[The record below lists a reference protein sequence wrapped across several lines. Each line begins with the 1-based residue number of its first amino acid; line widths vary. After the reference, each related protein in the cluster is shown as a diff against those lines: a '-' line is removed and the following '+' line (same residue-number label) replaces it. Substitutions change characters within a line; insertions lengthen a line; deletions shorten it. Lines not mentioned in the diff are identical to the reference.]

1 MAQSPA
7 AIRYNLLLKFKIKSM
22 VEKISTLQ
30 KAIDAVEALE
40 PEEQAMLLDIISK
53 RLSQQRRN
61 DLIIDVEQARDDYQK
76 GNVKRGSVSD
86 LMAELDE

>member
-1 MAQSPA
+1 
-7 AIRYNLLLKFKIKSM
+7 M

-61 DLIIDVEQARDDYQK
+61 ELIMDVAQARDDYQK
-76 GNVKRGSVSD
+76 GNVKRGSVAD

>member
-1 MAQSPA
+1 M
-7 AIRYNLLLKFKIKSM
+7 
-22 VEKISTLQ
+22 EKISTLQ

-61 DLIIDVEQARDDYQK
+61 ELIVDVAQARDDYQK

>member
-1 MAQSPA
+1 M
-7 AIRYNLLLKFKIKSM
+7 
-22 VEKISTLQ
+22 EKISTLQ

-76 GNVKRGSVSD
+76 GNVKRGSISD

>member
-1 MAQSPA
+1 
-7 AIRYNLLLKFKIKSM
+7 M

-61 DLIIDVEQARDDYQK
+61 ELIIDVAQARDDYQK
-76 GNVKRGSVSD
+76 GNVKRGSVAD

>member
-1 MAQSPA
+1 
-7 AIRYNLLLKFKIKSM
+7 M

-61 DLIIDVEQARDDYQK
+61 ELIMDVAQARDDYQK
-76 GNVKRGSVSD
+76 GNVKRGSVAD
-86 LMAELDE
+86 LMAE

>member
-1 MAQSPA
+1 M
-7 AIRYNLLLKFKIKSM
+7 
-22 VEKISTLQ
+22 EKISTLQ

>member
-1 MAQSPA
+1 M
-7 AIRYNLLLKFKIKSM
+7 
-22 VEKISTLQ
+22 LQ

-53 RLSQQRRN
+53 RLTQERRN
-61 DLIIDVEQARDDYQK
+61 GLIIDVAQARDDYQK
-76 GNVKRGSVSD
+76 GNVKRGSVAD